1 MKRAKLDTEIT
12 SINMDRK
19 VIAFLD
25 QMATESE
32 TSRSRVANY
41 LLKQSITELKV
52 LKKQYPK
59 FSNPDLLQWLGD
71 LNHMELT
78 GKTVTKRK
86 PRIA

>member
-1 MKRAKLDTEIT
+1 MRREKLDAEIT
-12 SINMDRK
+12 TINMDRK
-19 VIAFLD
+19 VMEFLD
-25 QMATESE
+25 KMAVEAQ
-32 TSRSRVANY
+32 TSRSSVANY
-41 LLKQSITELKV
+41 LLKQSIKEIAV

-59 FSNPDLLQWLGD
+59 FSDPDLLQWMGD